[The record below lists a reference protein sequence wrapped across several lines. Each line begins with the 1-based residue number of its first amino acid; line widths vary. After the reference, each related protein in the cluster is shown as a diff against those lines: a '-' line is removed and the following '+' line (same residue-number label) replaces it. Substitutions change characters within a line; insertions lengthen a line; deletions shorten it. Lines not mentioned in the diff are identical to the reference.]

1 MQPAERIQ
9 PTATGVLQ
17 ARSTDAALLA
27 RLAASGWRG
36 RVHSVFTR
44 TLNLETPTGTL
55 VTLAGCDCDNAPDTV
70 VVDAPDF
77 TGFEVTAGDVVT
89 ACRTGIAIAQR
100 LHVRFEGTL
109 RWRGDLPPGPIDAGL
124 LRGNVE
130 FVHARLL
137 EAGTPGGML
146 AAAGAA
152 DPWTAEVARM
162 LAARG
167 EQVRLGLLRGDAGA
181 FRAHAASLIG
191 LGPGLTPSG
200 DDFLVGVFAALHVDG
215 PGARFAPL
223 CAEIVVEGA
232 AATNAIS
239 LAALRHAAHGRVR
252 ESIRQLLW
260 ELTQGTPAQA
270 AAALQPVLAIGSTSG
285 TDIAAGILCGA
296 GIHLAPAASPRTQL
310 SCVPAP
316 AVPARAHALS

>member
-1 MQPAERIQ
+1 MRSSEPIQ

-55 VTLAGCDCDNAPDTV
+55 VTLAGRDCDNAPDTV

-77 TGFEVTAGDVVT
+77 TGFGVAADDVVT

-100 LHVRFEGTL
+100 LHVRFDGTL
-109 RWRGDLPPGPIDAGL
+109 RWRGDLPPWPIDAGVL
-124 LRGNVE
+124 SSNVE
-130 FVHARLL
+130 FVHEQLL
-137 EAGTPGGML
+137 AAGTPGGML
-146 AAAGAA
+146 AAAGMA
-152 DPWTAEVARM
+152 DPWTAEVTRM
-162 LAARG
+162 LAARAD
-167 EQVRLGLLRGDAGA
+167 QVRLSLVRGDAAA
-181 FRAHAASLIG
+181 FRAHAPSLIG

-200 DDFLVGVFAALHVDG
+200 DDFLVDLFAALHLDG
-215 PGARFAPL
+215 PGASFAPL
-223 CAEIVVEGA
+223 CAPIVVEGA

-260 ELTQGTPAQA
+260 ELTQGSPAQA
-270 AAALQPVLAIGSTSG
+270 AVALKRVLAIGSTSG

-296 GIHLAPAASPRTQL
+296 GIHLAPAASPRTHL
-310 SCVPAP
+310 SPAPAP
-316 AVPARAHALS
+316 AVPAQAPVHS